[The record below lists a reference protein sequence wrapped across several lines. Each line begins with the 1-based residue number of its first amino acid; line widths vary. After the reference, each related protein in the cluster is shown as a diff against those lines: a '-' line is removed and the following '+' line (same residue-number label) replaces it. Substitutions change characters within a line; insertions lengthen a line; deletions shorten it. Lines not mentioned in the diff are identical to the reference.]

1 MLAFLWATL
10 APAVSQAAL
19 ISRSTEISMGRE
31 AAQEFERTTSVD
43 ADPVL
48 AARVQRI
55 GNRLIAVGD
64 TPPYPFE
71 FHEVDTNEMNA
82 FSLPGGFVYF
92 FRGLAQLMPGDD
104 ALAFVMAHEISH
116 VTQRHGIRQ
125 LEKSLAVGSLLN
137 YTLGASTTSGVL
149 ELAIGMHYS
158 RRDEAEA
165 DRLGLA
171 RMAKAGFDPSQGAE
185 AMAVIERVDK
195 GEHHIPAFLR
205 DHPLTANRIAALRRQ
220 AAALQAEPH
229 PAPQIAA
236 GPPLP
241 QPPDLPSPPTPVIS
255 SDLFPLTVGTRW
267 TYRVTESGESNRSA
281 NPRAFTASVLEQTPD
296 HPGVYRV
303 RMELGDGLA
312 ATRLLAVTADGV
324 YACRDGRRQTVDG
337 ARGPAPR
344 FAPPPPKAGE
354 QVEDEPG
361 QAADGPASSP
371 PSLPT
376 TDYRLPSSP
385 TWQKE
390 IDLPASMPQEG
401 ANPTE
406 ETVHVPA
413 GEYHAV
419 RTVEHLPG
427 GETATVWLA
436 PGVGMVRRAWTKT
449 GLVEELESI
458 SRPAP
463 EQDRKEGSPKVGG

>member
-1 MLAFLWATL
+1 VKQHWLYLTLILLWPTL
-10 APAVSQAAL
+10 TPAASYAAL

-43 ADPVL
+43 GDPVL

-55 GNRLIAVGD
+55 GNRLIAVGE

-92 FRGLAQLMPGDD
+92 YRGLAQLMPGDD
-104 ALAFVMAHEISH
+104 ALAFVMGHEISH

-125 LEKSLAVGSLLN
+125 MEKSLAIGSLLD
-137 YTLGASTTSGVL
+137 YTLGYNTTSGVL
-149 ELAIGMHYS
+149 ELAIDMHYS
-158 RRDEAEA
+158 RHDEAEA
-165 DRLGLA
+165 DRLGLI
-171 RMAKAGFDPSQGAE
+171 RMAQAGFDPSQAAE

-195 GEHHIPAFLR
+195 AEHHIPAFLR

-229 PAPQIAA
+229 PAPKIAA

-241 QPPDLPSPPTPVIS
+241 QPPDLTPPPARVIA

-267 TYRVTESGESNRSA
+267 TYRVTGSAEASRSA
-281 NPRAFTASVLEQTPD
+281 NTRAVTTSVLEQQPG
-296 HPGVYRV
+296 HEGVYRV
-303 RMELGDGLA
+303 RVDLGDGLT

-324 YACRDGRRQTVDG
+324 YACRGGGQEGAG
-337 ARGPAPR
+337 ARQAAADSGQPPAPGGQTGEGQALAP
-344 FAPPPPKAGE
+344 APPATANDAALAGS
-354 QVEDEPG
+354 
-361 QAADGPASSP
+361 A
-371 PSLPT
+371 
-376 TDYRLPSSP
+376 
-385 TWQKE
+385 WQKE
-390 IDLPASMPQEG
+390 IDLPPSVPQEG

-406 ETVHVPA
+406 ETVRVPA

-419 RTVEHLPG
+419 RTMERLPG

-436 PGVGMVRRAWTKT
+436 PGVGMVRRAWTQT

-463 EQDRKEGSPKVGG
+463 EQDRKEESPKVGG